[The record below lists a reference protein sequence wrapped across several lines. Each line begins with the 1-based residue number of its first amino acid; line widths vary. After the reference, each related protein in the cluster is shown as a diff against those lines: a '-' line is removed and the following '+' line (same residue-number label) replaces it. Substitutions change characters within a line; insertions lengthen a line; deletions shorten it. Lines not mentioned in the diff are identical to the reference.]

1 MFLRFPLEIRKIVY
15 TTNVIDSLNPRIRQ
29 AARSDPLSDPPCS
42 AASGSRMPKNPTHRE
57 DGHDVRELITFWLAA
72 LDDEP
77 SERASTERRDGRL
90 ASYRERGRPH
100 RRPGAPSEMPGQTA
114 FVSSLRASRRGL
126 METSRP
132 DPPETRKTRRTSR
145 SDALR
150 GGLKNGHTLN
160 MRGHRKE
167 VDLSRVYKSPG
178 QIRFFA
184 RCPA

>member
-15 TTNVIDSLNPRIRQ
+15 TTNVIDSLNSRIRQ

-57 DGHDVRELITFWLAA
+57 DVRELIMFWLAA

-114 FVSSLRASRRGL
+114 FVNSLRASRRGL
-126 METSRP
+126 RETGRAHP
-132 DPPETRKTRRTSR
+132 VTPE
-145 SDALR
+145 
-150 GGLKNGHTLN
+150 
-160 MRGHRKE
+160 E
-167 VDLSRVYKSPG
+167 
-178 QIRFFA
+178 
-184 RCPA
+184 